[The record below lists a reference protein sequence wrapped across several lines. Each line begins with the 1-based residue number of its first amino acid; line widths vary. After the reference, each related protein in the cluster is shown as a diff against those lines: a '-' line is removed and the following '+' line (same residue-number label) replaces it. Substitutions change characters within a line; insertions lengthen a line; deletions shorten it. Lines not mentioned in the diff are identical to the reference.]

1 MMFIGRKLIMDIDNP
16 WEERDPQETEALR
29 CLVDAEAYLE
39 KAMLNGS
46 IELYSKALEFSKKVI
61 EYFPECA
68 IAHYIAAFAHLKA
81 KGDKDYAK
89 QRYELLLSFKSE
101 EVKSLAIKLKEEI
114 EGTKGTSGTG

>member
-1 MMFIGRKLIMDIDNP
+1 MMLIGRKLKMHIDNSLR
-16 WEERDPQETEALR
+16 ERDPQENEALR
-29 CLVDAEAYLE
+29 CLVDAEAYLG

-68 IAHYIAAFAHLKA
+68 IAHYFAAIAHLKA
-81 KGDKDYAK
+81 KEDKDYAK
-89 QRYELLLSFKSE
+89 QKYELLLSFKSE
-101 EVKSLAIKLKEEI
+101 EVKSLAMKLKEEI

>member
-114 EGTKGTSGTG
+114 EGTKGNSGTG

>member
-29 CLVDAEAYLE
+29 CLVDAEAYLG

-81 KGDKDYAK
+81 KGGKDYAK

>member
-81 KGDKDYAK
+81 KGGKDYAK